1 MVQDQVRKQDRKQQ
15 LLHIA
20 LELFATK
27 GYENTKISDIVAK
40 AGVSQGTFYWHF
52 ESKEAICLE
61 MLESGRLQILE
72 AIRIGYRTERVDV
85 QDSVVSSMNIFEHI
99 FKFAE
104 ENPFLMQII
113 LKGIHS
119 QPTLQSK
126 VETIKTD
133 MESAFANN
141 IRQAK
146 ELHMANDR
154 INPEMLA
161 VFVMSLL
168 EGVLSRWL
176 FKTASSSPVLQHHSL
191 QEIIEETV
199 KFEFFGIFGM

>member
-61 MLESGRLQILE
+61 MLERGRLQILE

-126 VETIKTD
+126 VDTIKTD

>member
-126 VETIKTD
+126 VDTIKTD

>member
-1 MVQDQVRKQDRKQQ
+1 MVQDQVRKHDRKQQ
-15 LLHIA
+15 LLQIA

-27 GYENTKISDIVAK
+27 GYENTKISDIVSK
-40 AGVSQGTFYWHF
+40 AEVSQGTFYWHF

-72 AIRIGYRTERVDV
+72 AIRIGYRTTRVDV

-104 ENPFLMQII
+104 ENPFLMQLI

-119 QPTLQSK
+119 QATLQSK
-126 VETIKTD
+126 VDKIKTD
-133 MESAFANN
+133 MEAAFANN

-146 ELHMANDR
+146 ELHMTNDH

-176 FKTASSSPVLQHHSL
+176 FKSASSSRVLQHHSL

>member
-1 MVQDQVRKQDRKQQ
+1 MVQDRMRRQDRKQQ
-15 LLHIA
+15 LLAIA

-27 GYENTKISDIVAK
+27 GFENTKISDIVAK
-40 AGVSQGTFYWHF
+40 AEVSQGTFYWHF

-61 MLESGRLQILE
+61 MLEAGRVQILN
-72 AIRIGYRTERVDV
+72 AIQIGYRTTKVDV

-99 FKFAE
+99 FQFAE

-126 VETIKTD
+126 VDAIKTD
-133 MESAFANN
+133 MEAAFAKN
-141 IRQAK
+141 IRRAK
-146 ELHMANDR
+146 ELHMTNER
-154 INPEMLA
+154 INPEMQA

-176 FKTASSSPVLQHHSL
+176 FKTSSSSQVLQHHSL
-191 QEIIEETV
+191 QEIIEQTV
-199 KFEFFGIFGM
+199 KFEFFGIFGV

>member
-1 MVQDQVRKQDRKQQ
+1 MMQDRVRRQDRKRQ
-15 LLHIA
+15 LLQIA

-27 GYENTKISDIVAK
+27 GFENTKISDIVAK
-40 AGVSQGTFYWHF
+40 AEVSQGTFYWHF

-61 MLESGRLQILE
+61 MLEAGRVQILE
-72 AIRIGYRTERVDV
+72 AIQIGYRTTKVDV
-85 QDSVVSSMNIFEHI
+85 QDSVVSSMSIFEHI

-119 QPTLQSK
+119 QPTLQTK
-126 VETIKTD
+126 VDAIKTD
-133 MESAFANN
+133 MEAAFANN
-141 IRQAK
+141 IKQAK
-146 ELHMANDR
+146 ELHMTNER
-154 INPEMLA
+154 INPEMQA

-176 FKTASSSPVLQHHSL
+176 FKSSSSSQVLQHHSL

-199 KFEFFGIFGM
+199 KFEFFGIFGV

>member
-1 MVQDQVRKQDRKQQ
+1 MQDQVRKQDRKQQ

-126 VETIKTD
+126 VDTIKTD